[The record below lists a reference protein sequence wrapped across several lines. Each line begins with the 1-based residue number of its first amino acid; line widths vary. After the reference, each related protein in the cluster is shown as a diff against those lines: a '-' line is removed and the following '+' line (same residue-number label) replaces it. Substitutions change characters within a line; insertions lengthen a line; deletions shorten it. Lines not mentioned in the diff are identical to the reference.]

1 MLSLSLYQHILL
13 LYEQPCHLPPPTS
26 HTLTPSRPHRSMV
39 MIQMCYKY
47 PILMD
52 AAVAAMIRK
61 GDRFLARWADIMTG
75 RVTKFNLLYPDFVIV
90 ITYEL
95 IVLII
100 KRLLGIKVGDRGSAA
115 KGLVDDKKKQ

>member
-1 MLSLSLYQHILL
+1 
-13 LYEQPCHLPPPTS
+13 
-26 HTLTPSRPHRSMV
+26 
-39 MIQMCYKY
+39 
-47 PILMD
+47 MD

-75 RVTKFNLLYPDFVIV
+75 RVSKFHLLYPDFVIV

-100 KRLLGIKVGDRGSAA
+100 KRLLGIKVGDKGSAA